1 VLENLLSVTRQSGDA
16 AAGKQV
22 YIKHCGKCHV
32 HGDEG
37 VRIGPDLTG
46 MAVHPK
52 EELLTQIIDPNRNV
66 EGNFRVY
73 TVETSDGVLLTGLL
87 ASESRTTIELIDNEG
102 KKRTLLREDIDLL
115 VASRKSLMPEGFEQ
129 QVTKEELTDLLEF
142 LSQRGRFLPLPLAKA
157 ATITSVKGMFN
168 NPESRGERL
177 VFADWKPKM
186 FEGVPFLLVD
196 PQDGRIANAVLLHG
210 PQGAIPPKMPKSVE
224 VACNAPAK
232 TIHFLSGVSGWG
244 HPLGEKGSV
253 SLIVRLHYAD
263 GENEDHQLKN
273 GEHFADYIRRVDV
286 PSSKFAFN
294 LRGKQLRYLT
304 VTPQRSETIKSLEL
318 IKGNDATAPIVMA
331 ITLEGG
337 E

>member
-1 VLENLLSVTRQSGDA
+1 
-16 AAGKQV
+16 
-22 YIKHCGKCHV
+22 
-32 HGDEG
+32 
-37 VRIGPDLTG
+37 
-46 MAVHPK
+46 
-52 EELLTQIIDPNRNV
+52 
-66 EGNFRVY
+66 
-73 TVETSDGVLLTGLL
+73 
-87 ASESRTTIELIDNEG
+87 
-102 KKRTLLREDIDLL
+102 
-115 VASRKSLMPEGFEQ
+115 
-129 QVTKEELTDLLEF
+129 VTKQELTNLLEF
-142 LSQRGRFLPLPLAKA
+142 LTKRGRFLPLPLAKA

-224 VACNAPAK
+224 VVCNTPAK

-253 SLIVRLHYAD
+253 SMIVRLHYAD
-263 GENEDHQLKN
+263 GENEDHLLKN

-304 VTPQRSETIKSLEL
+304 VTPRRSETIKNLEL